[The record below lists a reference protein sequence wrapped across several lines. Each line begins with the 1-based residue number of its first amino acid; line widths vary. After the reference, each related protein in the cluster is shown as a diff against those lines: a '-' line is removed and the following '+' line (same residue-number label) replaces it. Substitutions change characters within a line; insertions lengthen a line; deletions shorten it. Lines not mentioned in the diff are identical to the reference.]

1 MTQWTEQQKMVIRLE
16 ERKLICSAAAGSGK
30 TAVMIERVLRL
41 IQDGADPEA
50 FLIVTFTNAAAAEMK
65 EKIRKRMREE
75 RSQPKIR
82 EAYGKID
89 MMEISTIHSFCQRLI
104 RQEFQ
109 AAGVDPMFRICEAG
123 VRQKLFDDAFRSACN
138 SLLKENDA
146 DFEMFRKRFDKDET
160 QKIVSSVYTF
170 MMSLPDPE
178 EWLEMACEGVPEQID
193 SSHSW
198 FRYAGEIVRE
208 KLNTASILLRQQYRM
223 FDEDGHLDKYR
234 EVWTADSELF
244 HVKQLWA
251 DGKEVSPDRLEAPF
265 CRVPSLRGLNV
276 PESDWKSRYEEI
288 RKKLK
293 KLDEDISKL
302 IFPEP
307 ERVSREFSN
316 IRESLSALKKIVLRT
331 LENFEQSKL
340 KMRVLD
346 FQDLEHKSLR
356 ILRSAEYRES
366 VQKRWQYIFVDECQD
381 VSAVQDAIIQAL
393 LGNENSLFMVGDV
406 KQSIYRFR
414 LADPMIFMRRSQ
426 QYMQPN
432 EDGDC
437 LSLQMN
443 FRSRPEILETANT
456 VFRDIMRTE
465 TAEMDYTPQE
475 ELIPG
480 RAVEGNFPVMVDLL
494 EPNPEMPYHEALAN
508 YITERVMELRAEN
521 FDYKDMV
528 ILMQKVSSDAPKL
541 VESLTARNVPVFFD
555 GGADFYTL
563 DEVQS
568 FLQLLELIQ
577 NPYQDLPLISTLR
590 NPPFM
595 FSEQELAE
603 IRLCASGRKIAFWQA
618 FDLCASV
625 ETPVGKRCTE
635 AKQKLQEWRDLSR
648 VTPLGTFLFHLAGD
662 SQQYAMAG
670 ASSAGQTA
678 QKNLRLL
685 CMQADAVQ
693 DAGIYTIRDFL
704 VYAADQASGGDA
716 RAAAPLAENDNVI
729 RIMTM
734 HKSKGLQFPV
744 VFCLGLDKPMKGR
757 QEASVL
763 TDAELGITLKYKE
776 PDHRIAR
783 KTAADEIFGWKKERE
798 ERAERIRLLY
808 VAMTRAQERMFLA
821 GITGD
826 RGQWQLPSGEHRV
839 QSAQD
844 FLDWIVPALR
854 DAEKLST
861 GCAHRS
867 NHWKIRT
874 LEINQQENVENVPV
888 IHNLE
893 NWLNSLLSRPHVDGL
908 WKDSYEEEE
917 NPERMIKRSVTAII
931 RKAEQEAFGPEDE
944 EETPEDK
951 RIPERFSRALRKYDM
966 SRLPPFM
973 TVPPEKQGAW
983 RGTVMHRF
991 LSLAD
996 LERIRAAGPCLEN
1009 EIFRMRDEMRS
1020 SGVFSDE
1027 EADVIDTADIAGFF
1041 SSDIGQRMLA
1051 SPEIHREWGFNLLRE
1066 EERMLVQGVIDCAF
1080 LENGDW
1086 VLLDYKT
1093 DRVEDPEAFCEAYR
1107 PQLAWYAAALEKLT
1121 GRKVSEKCLYALS
1134 TGQTYPV

>member
-1 MTQWTEQQKMVIRLE
+1 MTQWTEQQKMVINSD

-82 EAYGKID
+82 EAYSKID

-109 AAGVDPMFRICEAG
+109 AAGVDPLFRICESG
-123 VRQKLFDDAFRSACN
+123 IRQKLFDDAFRSACD
-138 SLLKENDA
+138 SLMKDNDA
-146 DFEMFRKRFDKDET
+146 DFEIFRKRFETDET
-160 QKIVSSVYTF
+160 YRIVNTVYTF

-178 EWLEMACEGVPEQID
+178 EWLEMSCAGVPERID
-193 SSHSW
+193 SSHTW

-208 KLNTASILLRQQYRM
+208 KLNTASLLLRQQYRM
-223 FDEDGHLDKYR
+223 FDEDGHLDQYR
-234 EVWTADSELF
+234 ETWTKDSELF
-244 HVKQLWA
+244 HVKHLWSE
-251 DGKEVSPDRLEAPF
+251 GKDVPPDQLEAAF
-265 CRVPSLRGLNV
+265 CRAPSVRGLNV
-276 PESDWKSRYEEI
+276 LESDWKSRYEEI
-288 RKKLK
+288 RKRLK
-293 KLDEDISKL
+293 NLDEEISKL
-302 IFPEP
+302 IFPDP
-307 ERVSREFSN
+307 ERVSREFTN
-316 IRESLSALKKIVLRT
+316 IKESLSALRKIVVLT
-331 LENFEQSKL
+331 LENFEKAKL

-426 QYMQPN
+426 QYTQP
-432 EDGDC
+432 EEEGDC

-456 VFRDIMRTE
+456 VFRDIMRAG
-465 TAEMDYTPQE
+465 TAEMEYTPQE

-480 RAVEGNFPVMVDLL
+480 RESDGNYPVMVDLL
-494 EPNPEMPYHEALAN
+494 EPDTQIPYHEALAD
-508 YITERVMELRAEN
+508 YIAGQAMKLRAEG
-521 FDYKDMV
+521 FEYRDMV

-541 VESLTARNVPVFFD
+541 VEALTARNIPVFFD

-568 FLQLLELIQ
+568 FLRLLDVIQ
-577 NPYQDLPLISTLR
+577 NPYQDVPLISSLR

-595 FSEQELAE
+595 FTEQELAE
-603 IRLCASGRKIAFWQA
+603 IRLCASGRNYAFWRA
-618 FDLCASV
+618 FDLCAFAD
-625 ETPVGKRCTE
+625 TPVGKRCAE
-635 AKQKLQEWRDLSR
+635 AKQKLDEWRELSK
-648 VTPLGTFLFHLAGD
+648 VTPLGTFLFRLAGD
-662 SQQYAMAG
+662 SQHYAMAG
-670 ASSAGQTA
+670 ASPVGRTA

-704 VYAADQASGGDA
+704 LYAADQASGGDT
-716 RAAAPLAENDNVI
+716 RAAAPLAEKDNVI

-744 VFCLGLDKPMKGR
+744 VFCLGLDKTMKGR
-757 QEASVL
+757 QEAAVL
-763 TDAELGITLKYKE
+763 TDAELGIALRYKD
-776 PDHRIAR
+776 PDHRISR

-826 RGQWQLPSGEHRV
+826 RGHWQLPAGEHRV

-874 LEINQQENVENVPV
+874 LEINQQESVENAPV
-888 IHNLE
+888 IHSLE
-893 NWLNSLLSRPHVDGL
+893 NWLNSLLSRPPVDGL

-931 RKAEQEAFGPEDE
+931 RGTEQEASGPEDE

-973 TVPPEKQGAW
+973 TVPQEKKGAW

-996 LERIRAAGPCLEN
+996 LERIRAAGDGLEK
-1009 EIFRMRDEMRS
+1009 EIIRMKDEMRS
-1020 SGVFSDE
+1020 SGVFRDE

-1051 SPEIHREWGFNLLRE
+1051 SPEIHREWSFNLLRE

-1080 LENGDW
+1080 LEDGGW

-1093 DRVEDPEAFCEAYR
+1093 DRVEDPEAFVGTYR
-1107 PQLAWYAAALEKLT
+1107 PQLAWYADALEELT
-1121 GRKVSEKCLYALS
+1121 GRKVYEKCLYALS
-1134 TGQTYPV
+1134 TGQIYPV